1 VTEATDELFLMTNL
15 CPASTGLP
23 MGTAG
28 TRPASETPPEGGVR
42 SLYEYLQLQPE

>member
-1 VTEATDELFLMTNL
+1 MAEATDELFLTTPL
-15 CPASTGLP
+15 YPASTGLP

-42 SLYEYLQLQPE
+42 SLYEYPQLSPA